1 LRGNDSTFTAKR
13 RLHCGRRFLI
23 FQNSRDP
30 VLIRNPMPEATQHP
44 SRLDF
49 SSSPVNRDLSAERKI
64 DLYRQITRIRRFEQ
78 ASLKS
83 YNGGKMG
90 GFLHLYIGQ
99 ESVAVGVA
107 SLRGEHDHIITAYR
121 DHGHA
126 LAVGMSMNECMAE
139 MFGKATGCSKG
150 KGGSMHFFAPERN
163 FWGGHGSGAGQT
175 PLGIGLAYALKY
187 LDLPGCS
194 LTFLGDGATNQGV
207 YHEALNLA
215 GLFKLPVVF
224 IIENNRYSMGTSQE
238 RSSAFPGCLAQRAEA
253 YDIEWDLVNGEDIYE
268 VRAKAHVAMERARKE
283 RRPTVLEIGT
293 YRYYGHSVADAQH
306 KKYRTAEEIEKYKK
320 EHDPLNLWRDRLL
333 DEGVLDDARAKE
345 IDKAAREEAAEAIRF
360 ADQAPAPSVGD
371 IVSDVYWESDNDTPA
386 SRIGRH
392 FFEIPSPKGQ
402 VPSA

>member
-1 LRGNDSTFTAKR
+1 MLTAKR
-13 RLHCGRRFLI
+13 RPEIGRRFFIHPTRSMSDIL
-23 FQNSRDP
+23 QS
-30 VLIRNPMPEATQHP
+30 MPK
-44 SRLDF
+44 LDF
-49 SSSPVNRDLSAERKI
+49 STSPVNRSLTAEQKI
-64 DLYRQITRIRRFEQ
+64 DIYRKMARIRRFEQ

-99 ESVAVGVA
+99 ESVAVGAA
-107 SLRGEHDHIITAYR
+107 SLCGEHDHMITAYR

-126 LAVGMSMNECMAE
+126 LAVGMGMNECMAE

-150 KGGSMHFFAPERN
+150 KGGSMHFFDPEKN
-163 FWGGHGSGAGQT
+163 FWGGHGIVAGQT

-207 YHEALNLA
+207 YHEVLNLA

-224 IIENNRYSMGTSQE
+224 VIENNRYSMGTSQE

-268 VRAKAHVAMERARKE
+268 VRAKTHLAMERARQE
-283 RRPTVLEIGT
+283 RRATVLEMGT

-306 KKYRTAEEIEKYKK
+306 KKYRTAEEIEKYKR
-320 EHDPLNLWRDRLL
+320 EHDPLNLWRDRLIE
-333 DEGVLDDARAKE
+333 EGVLDEARAKE

-360 ADQAPAPSVGD
+360 ADASPAPKVSD
-371 IVSDVYWESDNDTPA
+371 IMTDVYWESDHDTPA
-386 SRIGRH
+386 SRTGRH
-392 FFEIPSPKGQ
+392 FFAEQAPESPA
-402 VPSA
+402 V